1 MFKRITAWFSSIGV
15 KLFFSFWLI
24 AIASFAL
31 SQAISSL
38 LIQEAQLIEVN
49 DIDRT
54 ILERVKTQ
62 IEKREKPNIKRILK
76 FSHELLGASL
86 FLKSQDT
93 EQLFYHKKR
102 HSRMM
107 ASYLRRNNFENLTS
121 IQFPFARLTG
131 PIEVSINDE
140 TFQLFVATR
149 VKHHEFTSFLIALPR
164 WAMLCLPFVISM
176 ALCWLLARYLTRPI
190 ADMTTATEAI
200 GDGDY
205 KVRVT
210 QAAARRDELGNMA
223 RSFNT
228 MAEKLDK
235 HINAHQ
241 RLLADVSHEFRS
253 PLTRLQITLGLIERS
268 NDDPEKLSQLLQRG
282 EKEVAFLDDMIGN
295 VLSLS
300 RHESGSI
307 EANKSECQI
316 EGLVKQACDDAQFIA
331 NEKGVKI
338 TLSTTEVPSIS
349 IDNYLIMSAI
359 SNILNNA
366 IRYSKQGD
374 QIRVQLSK
382 IESMIQIS
390 IADSGIGVNES
401 DLDKL
406 FTAFYRVS
414 DSRER
419 DSGGTGLGLA
429 IAKQAIDLHQGEI
442 SAFNNENGGLTISI
456 KLPI

>member
-1 MFKRITAWFSSIGV
+1 MFKRITTWFSSIGV

-49 DIDRT
+49 DIDRN
-54 ILERVKTQ
+54 ILERVKAQ
-62 IEKREKPNIKRILK
+62 IEKRERPNIKRILK

-86 FLKSQDT
+86 FLKSEKT
-93 EQLFYHKKR
+93 GQLFYHKKR
-102 HSRMM
+102 HSRMV
-107 ASYLRRNNFENLTS
+107 ASYLRRNSFENLTS

-131 PIEVSINDE
+131 PKEVIINDE
-140 TFQLFVATR
+140 RFQLFITTR
-149 VKHHEFTSFLIALPR
+149 TEHHEFTSFLIALPR
-164 WAMLCLPFVISM
+164 WAMLCLPFAISM

-190 ADMTTATEAI
+190 SAMTKATESI
-200 GDGDY
+200 GDGNY
-205 KVRVT
+205 KVRVL
-210 QAAARRDELGNMA
+210 QAATRRDELGNMA

-268 NDDPEKLSQLLQRG
+268 SDNPEKLAQLLQRG

-300 RHESGSI
+300 RHESGSV
-307 EANKSECQI
+307 EANKAPCQLETLI
-316 EGLVKQACDDAQFIA
+316 QQACDDAQFVATEKHVTIA
-331 NEKGVKI
+331 LKSVQLPVL
-338 TLSTTEVPSIS
+338 T
-349 IDNYLIMSAI
+349 IDSYLLMSAV

-366 IRYSKQGD
+366 IRYSEQGD
-374 QIRVQLSK
+374 QVTVHLTKLEHQVV
-382 IESMIQIS
+382 IE
-390 IADSGIGVNES
+390 IADAGTGVNEA

-419 DSGGTGLGLA
+419 GSGGTGLGLA
-429 IAKQAIDLHQGEI
+429 IAKQAVDLHQGEI
-442 SAFNNENGGLTISI
+442 FAFNNEAGGLTVSI